1 MIAEHELRIR
11 SYLLWEA
18 EGRPQGRD
26 MDFWFLAKA
35 QLEAELRAASPWRR
49 PKLFV
54 VPSASVSS
62 PPRKVVA
69 SRVPPNVAPAATSIA
84 ATR

>member
-1 MIAEHELRIR
+1 MLAEHDIRIR

-26 MDFWFLAKA
+26 MEFWLRAEA
-35 QLEAELRAASPWRR
+35 QLEAESRAPAPWKR
-49 PKLFV
+49 PRLFV
-54 VPSASVSS
+54 VPSASVRS
-62 PPRKVVA
+62 PPRRLIA
-69 SRVPPNVAPAATSIA
+69 DRVTGATRTGTPIA

>member
-1 MIAEHELRIR
+1 MVAEHDIRTR

-18 EGRPQGRD
+18 EGRPTGRD
-26 MDFWFLAKA
+26 MEFWFRAKA
-35 QLEAELRAASPWRR
+35 QLEVESRAPSPWKR
-49 PKLFV
+49 PRLGV
-54 VPSASVSS
+54 VPRACVSS

-69 SRVPPNVAPAATSIA
+69 NRVAGREAPAAPIA

>member
-1 MIAEHELRIR
+1 MATEHDIRIR

-26 MDFWFLAKA
+26 GEFWFQAKA
-35 QLEAELRAASPWRR
+35 QLEAESGAPWHWKR
-49 PKLFV
+49 PRLFV
-54 VPSASVSS
+54 VPCAAVSS
-62 PPRKVVA
+62 PPRKVIA
-69 SRVPPNVAPAATSIA
+69 SRVPNANRSTAPIA

>member
-1 MIAEHELRIR
+1 MVADQEIRTR

-26 MDFWFLAKA
+26 MEFWFRAQA
-35 QLEAELRAASPWRR
+35 QLEVESRAPSSWRR
-49 PKLFV
+49 PRLVV
-54 VPSASVSS
+54 VPWASVSS
-62 PPRKVVA
+62 PPRKVIA
-69 SRVPPNVAPAATSIA
+69 ARVPNRQAMTTPIA

>member
-1 MIAEHELRIR
+1 MVAEHEIRTR
-11 SYLLWEA
+11 SYLLWES

-26 MDFWFLAKA
+26 MEFWFLARA
-35 QLEAELRAASPWRR
+35 QLEIESRAPSPWKR
-49 PKLFV
+49 PKLVV

-62 PPRKVVA
+62 PPRKVIA
-69 SRVPPNVAPAATSIA
+69 SRVPTTRTAAPIA

>member
-26 MDFWFLAKA
+26 MEFWFRARA
-35 QLEAELRAASPWRR
+35 QLEVESKAASPWRR
-49 PKLFV
+49 PRLFV
-54 VPSASVSS
+54 VPAASVSS
-62 PPRKVVA
+62 PPRKVIA
-69 SRVPPNVAPAATSIA
+69 SRVPHATRSATAIA

>member
-1 MIAEHELRIR
+1 MVAEHELRIR

-35 QLEAELRAASPWRR
+35 QLEAESRAASPWRR

-54 VPSASVSS
+54 VPSATVSS
-62 PPRKVVA
+62 PPRKVIA
-69 SRVPPNVAPAATSIA
+69 SRVRDTTRAATSIA
-84 ATR
+84 ATQ

>member
-1 MIAEHELRIR
+1 MVAEHEIRTR
-11 SYLLWEA
+11 SYLLWES

-26 MDFWFLAKA
+26 MEFWFLAKA
-35 QLEAELRAASPWRR
+35 QLEVESRAPSPWRR

-62 PPRKVVA
+62 PPRKVIA
-69 SRVPPNVAPAATSIA
+69 SRIPARTATPIA
-84 ATR
+84 ATQ